1 MLRLCSSSLQVIHKK
16 MCRVVERLPVS
27 QVAEMRDLID
37 LHSEGRGFLPL
48 VLSGGMEHYRI
59 LASVR
64 RNDCFGPL
72 TSR

>member
-1 MLRLCSSSLQVIHKK
+1 
-16 MCRVVERLPVS
+16 MCRVVERLHVS
-27 QVAEMRDLID
+27 KVAEMRDLID

-64 RNDCFGPL
+64 RNESSC
-72 TSR
+72 R